1 MGQICGGR
9 ALPQVPPEAG
19 DSFDGKRSNIVG
31 PVDDQ
36 SDARGCDLFP
46 SMYLTHP
53 TCIHFLLTALVG
65 FVFVGSC
72 DNEATLLST
81 ASG

>member
-31 PVDDQ
+31 PIDDQ
-36 SDARGCDLFP
+36 SDARGCDLFLDIFFTH
-46 SMYLTHP
+46 YLS
-53 TCIHFLLTALVG
+53 LLTALVG
-65 FVFVGSC
+65 FVSVGSC